1 MIKLIATDLDG
12 TLFYP
17 KKRIKGVCSS
27 NVKFLSNFA
36 SKGGEIFLSSGRSTF
51 VIDRLEKIFKSKV
64 TFLGCNGA
72 YIIKD
77 NKTINSHPID
87 NDKALNVF
95 SKTHDHIRAV
105 NWLLFSDSK
114 IMYTYPDDVLL
125 SYKPIFKF
133 VNFLRGFYADPMYL
147 DKNKFFDFLCNGK
160 IYKVMIMMGL
170 SKSVSKLTYETS
182 LYFKNNFS
190 KDFEIA
196 WSDNVIELTAPGV
209 DKGRGLLKYCQDN
222 NIKNDEVIVIGDSGN
237 DLSMFKYFRHS
248 FIMANAHKSLLKS
261 ANHIVNR
268 VSDLQEYIENEDL
281 LKDDKIIN
289 I

>member
-17 KKRIKGVCSS
+17 KRRIKGVCTS
-27 NVKFLSNFA
+27 NVKFLSNYA
-36 SKGGEIFLSSGRSTF
+36 KNKGEIFLASGRSTYT
-51 VIDRLEKIFKSKV
+51 INKLEKIFKSKV

-77 NKTINSHPID
+77 NKTINPHLID
-87 NDKALNVF
+87 NNKALDLF
-95 SKTHDHIRAV
+95 SKTHKHIHSI
-105 NWLLFSDSK
+105 NWLLFSDEK
-114 IMYTYPDDVLL
+114 KMYTYPNDVLM

-133 VNFLRGFYADPMYL
+133 VNFLRGFYAEPMYVE
-147 DKNKFFDFLCNGK
+147 KEKFFNFLNHGK

-170 SKSVSKLTYETS
+170 NKSVSKLTYETS

-209 DKGRGLLKYCQDN
+209 NKGKSLLKYCQDN
-222 NIKNDEVIVIGDSGN
+222 NIKEDEVFVIGDSGN
-237 DLSMFKYFRHS
+237 DLSMFKYFKHS
-248 FIMANAHKSLLKS
+248 FIMASAHESLLKS

-268 VSDLQEYIENEDL
+268 VSDLQMYLDNPDL
-281 LKDDKIIN
+281 IKNDKIIT
-289 I
+289 